1 VRKLIRDEILYFDDS
16 VSTHYRATTIYVSR
30 FVIME
35 TTKLNVFKHYSN
47 KIKIIYLIGKWLVA
61 NHRFTDNNKDSQISG
76 DTKTQKKWNDT

>member
-1 VRKLIRDEILYFDDS
+1 MV
-16 VSTHYRATTIYVSR
+16 
-30 FVIME
+30 